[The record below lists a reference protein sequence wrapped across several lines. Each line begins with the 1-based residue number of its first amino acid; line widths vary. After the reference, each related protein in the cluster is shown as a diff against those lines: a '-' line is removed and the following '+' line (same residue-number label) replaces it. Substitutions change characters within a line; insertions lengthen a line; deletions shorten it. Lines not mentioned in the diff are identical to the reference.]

1 MSKEWKQSS
10 KLLEP
15 RSFDA
20 CKNAIAPIIE
30 ILDCLEID
38 TEVSDTGMETAN
50 SNDYREVLRDE
61 RDINSMLATMWAEAR
76 FFCKD
81 KQKFINI
88 FT

>member
-1 MSKEWKQSS
+1 
-10 KLLEP
+10 LLEP

-20 CKNAIAPIIE
+20 GKNVTAPIIE
-30 ILDCLEID
+30 ILDCLEVD

-50 SNDYREVLRDE
+50 SNDYREVSRDE
-61 RDINSMLATMWAEAR
+61 RDINSMLTTMQAEAR

-81 KQKFINI
+81 KQNFINI